1 MPKDKRA
8 RQTKKR
14 KGRRP
19 TGVAD
24 WSGPTTKH
32 GPFGIF
38 SNVKL
43 FYILGVIIMG
53 GSLAGGG
60 MSVCARGS
68 GGQAVT
74 PTPTSTAV
82 ATAEVTPSAT
92 GTPSAVKQYEVP
104 PPMTIDPEKSYFA
117 TIKTEK
123 GDVRVELFAKDAPNT
138 VNNFVFLAR
147 DGFYDGLPFYLVYPD
162 FYVQTG
168 DPTGTGTGGP
178 GYEIAKEPNDRPFV
192 AGTLGGVAQSEEE
205 MANGSQFFIALEP
218 SKQFETGDFWAF
230 GQVVEGLDVVESLV
244 QGDKIL
250 GIEVEEQ

>member
-14 KGRRP
+14 KGRQP

-24 WSGPTTKH
+24 WSGPATRH

-43 FYILGVIIMG
+43 FYVLGVIIMG

-68 GGQAVT
+68 GGQSVT

-92 GTPSAVKQYEVP
+92 GTPPAVKQYGAAP
-104 PPMTIDPEKSYFA
+104 SMTIDPEKSYFA

-147 DGFYDGLPFYLVYPD
+147 DGFYNDLPFHYVEPG
-162 FYVQTG
+162 FSVQTG
-168 DPTGTGTGGP
+168 DPTSTGTGGP
-178 GYEIAKEPNDRPFV
+178 GYDIAAEPNSHTFA
-192 AGTLGGVAQSEEE
+192 AGTLGMV
-205 MANGSQFFIALEP
+205 NGSQFFIALTT
-218 SKQFETGDFWAF
+218 SSSFETGEFWAF